1 MKPAF
6 ALDFRND
13 SVSLLHRAAGGWQML
28 GSVALDTPDLPDALN
43 YLRSTALGL
52 SPKGLTTKLILPN
65 DQILYT
71 SVTVADP
78 TPAKRQ
84 DQISKAL
91 EGRTPY
97 DVADLAFDILG
108 DGPQVIV
115 AVIAKETLAEAEAF
129 AVEHRFNPVSFVAV
143 PEREDIV
150 GEAWFGMTAGAEA
163 FIGAGKKVERDS
175 TATMILARARPAE
188 TAPPAAPQSAAAA
201 PAPAASQQSVPE
213 TAEPALKADPVAKPH
228 AEPAPVLPPVQ
239 PQLDLPAPVIT
250 IAVAALP
257 LEPARPAP
265 VSTDA
270 ASDRELAARLGE
282 TLAKPIEQPPQT
294 ADPKAASEFDSDE
307 APMALDVVP
316 EDGLDDE
323 PQGADVIRKAI
334 AGKSARVTEPTIE
347 DPKPADPPLAG
358 LAGFNSRRVD
368 SNATTGSAPL
378 VGAAPPLRA
387 GTRSV
392 PKATPTPPSKAAAI
406 AKRGAGALA
415 TAASATA
422 KAAKRHK
429 ADLPAAAA
437 DAAATLSAA
446 PASGRSL
453 PKGPG
458 GFALR
463 KPVRARP
470 RYLGLILTVVLLFL
484 LAMVA
489 AWSSYSLGAWNK
501 APSAPEA
508 AQTAAAPLPE
518 AGQSDLTQTA
528 DQGALADPSVP
539 DVVDEMAAD
548 LQDPEAIADGQAAV
562 APDLAA
568 QGPANA
574 PTVAQTAPAAAA
586 LNGTQDEI
594 YLASMD
600 APPSAPDPLSLPLPE
615 PRGDTLPVASA
626 AAPPFGTVYQFA
638 ENGTIRATPEGVI
651 TPDGVLLRQGKPPR
665 VPAARPAAVAATA
678 AATQSPAAPSAAAA
692 LAAASLAANA
702 PAQVFA
708 DPALA
713 EKSPK
718 PRPANLQ
725 PATVPADQGSLA
737 PAAGS
742 RIASLRPQPR
752 PQTRLAAGESARIAS
767 AAAGLTGAASLLTDA
782 SSNSPQAIAISRKPV
797 ARPKDMSRAVEAA
810 IASALQEPAPALASS
825 TAGIA
830 LQPAA
835 PEADGEPD
843 VVASNQQTPLR
854 TTVAKQATYKN
865 VINLSQL
872 NLIGVYGT
880 QSSRYAL
887 VRQANGRYKKVRV
900 GDNID
905 GGRVAAI
912 TATEVRY
919 QKGNRL
925 IALAMPK
932 D

>member
-71 SVTVADP
+71 SVSVADP
-78 TPAKRQ
+78 TPAKRLEQ
-84 DQISKAL
+84 VSKAL

-97 DVADLAFDILG
+97 EVADLAFDILG
-108 DGPQVIV
+108 DGPEVIV

-129 AVEHRFNPVSFVAV
+129 AVEHRFNPLSFVAV
-143 PEREDIV
+143 PERDDIA

-175 TATMILARARPAE
+175 TATLILARARLPE
-188 TAPPAAPQSAAAA
+188 TPPSAAPQIAAVAPA
-201 PAPAASQQSVPE
+201 PAPAAPPA
-213 TAEPALKADPVAKPH
+213 AEPEAAQPQ
-228 AEPAPVLPPVQ
+228 AEPAPVLPAVQ
-239 PQLDLPAPVIT
+239 PQLDLPAPVIIT
-250 IAVAALP
+250 AVAALP

-270 ASDRELAARLGE
+270 ASDRELAARLGD
-282 TLAKPIEQPPQT
+282 TLAKPIEQPSLA
-294 ADPKAASEFDSDE
+294 ADPKAAPEFDSDE
-307 APMALDVVP
+307 APMALDVLP

-323 PQGADVIRKAI
+323 PQGADVIRKAL
-334 AGKSARVTEPTIE
+334 AGKSARVTEPRIE
-347 DPKPADPPLAG
+347 DPQPADPPLAG
-358 LAGFNSRRVD
+358 LAGFSSRRVE
-368 SNATTGSAPL
+368 SNATAGNAPL
-378 VGAAPPLRA
+378 VGAAPALRA

-392 PKATPTPPSKAAAI
+392 PKAAPPPPSKAAAI

-415 TAASATA
+415 TAASVTA
-422 KAAKRHK
+422 NAAKRHK
-429 ADLPAAAA
+429 ADLPTAAA

-446 PASGRSL
+446 PVGGKSL

-463 KPVRARP
+463 KPVGGRP

-501 APSAPEA
+501 APSAPTAPEA
-508 AQTAAAPLPE
+508 AQTAAAPAAVPLPD
-518 AGQSDLTQTA
+518 AGQADLSQTA
-528 DQGALADPSVP
+528 DTSVP
-539 DVVDEMAAD
+539 DVADEMAAD

-562 APDLAA
+562 TPEPTS

-574 PTVAQTAPAAAA
+574 PRVAQTAPAAAA
-586 LNGTQDEI
+586 LDGTQDEI

-600 APPSAPDPLSLPLPE
+600 APPAAPDPLSLPLPE
-615 PRGDTLPVASA
+615 SRGDTLPVAQP

-638 ENGTIRATPEGVI
+638 ADGTIRPTPEGVI
-651 TPDGVLLRQGKPPR
+651 TPEGVLLRQGKPPK
-665 VPAARPAAVAATA
+665 VPTERPAAIA
-678 AATQSPAAPSAAAA
+678 AAAGATQIPAAPNAAAA
-692 LAAASLAANA
+692 LAAAALAANA
-702 PAQVFA
+702 PAPVFA

-713 EKSPK
+713 GKLPK
-718 PRPANLQ
+718 PRPASLQ
-725 PATVPADQGSLA
+725 PAAAPADQGSLA
-737 PAAGS
+737 PEVGS

-752 PQTRLAAGESARIAS
+752 PQKMLAAGESARIAS

-782 SSNSPQAIAISRKPV
+782 STSSTSPQAIANSRKPV

-810 IASALQEPAPALASS
+810 IATALQEPAPVLASS

-865 VINLSQL
+865 VINLSQI